1 MKNLRQRTLIAA
13 ILLNATCVLGTQLG
27 LPAMAQVPGATTTLM
42 NPYVPGVIITPP
54 NTAVGYTPAPPIG
67 CGLTNSPL
75 VTPGQIGPAPLMP
88 WVTNIPAN
96 TIDQD
101 TSQLTLPVDASSLN
115 APYTLGPSL
124 QGSIPGPP
132 SAQGAI
138 PTMLQTPTGVS
149 AYAVQVTVPTGGVL
163 TDGSAPTSR
172 SGRQYTQNF
181 GIQSTTSSYV
191 TDFGIQP
198 SQNPNVA
205 QTPQV
210 TDNGPFQ
217 TTYPGVY
224 GSTTNASPNLP
235 NANYV
240 SVGTGNHTQFQGS
253 SIQARQ
259 VIAPY

>member
-1 MKNLRQRTLIAA
+1 MKNLRQRTLIATV
-13 ILLNATCVLGTQLG
+13 LLNTTCALGAQLG
-27 LPAMAQVPGATTTLM
+27 LPAMAQYTTTIM
-42 NPYVPGVIITPP
+42 DPYVPGVCVTPP
-54 NTAVGYTPAPPIG
+54 NTPVATQLLPPIG
-67 CGLTNSPL
+67 SGFDNVPL
-75 VTPGQIGPAPLMP
+75 VTPGQYGPAPLMP
-88 WVTNIPAN
+88 WVTSIPAN
-96 TIDQD
+96 TLGQD
-101 TSQLTLPVDASSLN
+101 PTLLTLPVGPGDLN

-138 PTMLQTPTGVS
+138 PTILQTPPGVS
-149 AYAVQVTVPTGGVL
+149 AYALQVSVPAGGVL
-163 TDGSAPTSR
+163 PDDSPPTSR

-181 GIQSTTSSYV
+181 GLQSTTSSYV

-210 TDNGPFQ
+210 SDDGPFQ

-224 GSTTNASPNLP
+224 GSTTNAAPNLP

-240 SVGTGNHTQFQGS
+240 SVGVGNHTQFQGP

>member
-13 ILLNATCVLGTQLG
+13 ILLNTVCGLGAQLG
-27 LPAMAQVPGATTTLM
+27 LPAMAQQFTTTYM
-42 NPYVPGVIITPP
+42 DPYVPGVSVTPP
-54 NTAVGYTPAPPIG
+54 NTAVGYTPLPPVG
-67 CGLTNSPL
+67 CGLTNVPS
-75 VTPGQIGPAPLMP
+75 VNPGQAGPAPLMP

-96 TIDQD
+96 TAGQD
-101 TSQLTLPVDASSLN
+101 TSYLSLPTGPSSLN
-115 APYTLGPSL
+115 EPYTLGPSL

-138 PTMLQTPTGVS
+138 PSILQ
-149 AYAVQVTVPTGGVL
+149 VPTGSSDYAAQVQVPSGGVL
-163 TDGSAPTSR
+163 PDGYAPTSR

-181 GIQSTTSSYV
+181 GYQSTTTSYV
-191 TDFGIQP
+191 TDFGVQP
-198 SQNPNVA
+198 SQNSNVA

-210 TDNGPFQ
+210 TQDGPFQ

-240 SVGTGNHTQFQGS
+240 SVGVGNHTQFQGS
-253 SIQARQ
+253 SNQARQ

>member
-13 ILLNATCVLGTQLG
+13 VLLNTTCALGAQLG
-27 LPAMAQVPGATTTLM
+27 LPAMAQQFTTTTM
-42 NPYVPGVIITPP
+42 DPYVPGVFITPP
-54 NTAVGYTPAPPIG
+54 NTAVTTQLLPPIG
-67 CGLTNSPL
+67 CGLTNVPL

-96 TIDQD
+96 TAGQD
-101 TSQLTLPVDASSLN
+101 TTQLTLPSGPSDLT

-138 PTMLQTPTGVS
+138 PTILQTPTGVS
-149 AYAVQVTVPTGGVL
+149 AYAAQVSVPTGGVL
-163 TDGSAPTSR
+163 PDGSAPTSR

-181 GIQSTTSSYV
+181 GIQSTTTSYV
-191 TDFGIQP
+191 TDFGVQP
-198 SQNPNVA
+198 SQNSNVA

-210 TDNGPFQ
+210 TDDGPFQ